1 MGNRKA
7 PGTEVH
13 TFCPAVSVGFDLTG
27 QSCVRLVLVAGCSA
41 SQPWM
46 GLQTWVSSGLGLV
59 ADVYR
64 VPSCARPRDEQ
75 ELGSS
80 KLNKATVAP
89 RS

>member
-41 SQPWM
+41 SQPW
-46 GLQTWVSSGLGLV
+46 VSSGLGLV